1 MLADRVR
8 IGIYKSLKE
17 DLINPN
23 RYIFRNYDNSIT
35 IQGNTLKIVSVGNEL
50 GGYIVPVEDGKSYR
64 ITFNYTGSLATNR
77 ILPFVTYPSNV
88 LSYTEPTVNGFTS
101 GIVWTCPSG
110 ITHIVVGA
118 YASAI
123 ATFSNIV
130 VEKID
135 IMYLEKYFPA
145 VSTTINNLYLT
156 SSSKNKIWYK
166 VNGNA
171 GFTSSGTLDRGNY
184 SQVLNDSFEK
194 LRLDFLTNGDITVS
208 YQSTTINTKY
218 PLTLIISDTPI

>member
-1 MLADRVR
+1 MLSNRVR

-50 GGYIVPVEDGKSYR
+50 GGYIVPVEAGKSYR

-77 ILPFVTYPSNV
+77 LLPYSTYPTDV
-88 LSYTEPTVNGFTS
+88 LNYIEPILNGFNS
-101 GIVWTCPSG
+101 GTTWTCPNG
-110 ITHIVVGA
+110 ISHIMIGA
-118 YASAI
+118 YASGI

-135 IMYLEKYFPA
+135 IM
-145 VSTTINNLYLT
+145 
-156 SSSKNKIWYK
+156 
-166 VNGNA
+166 
-171 GFTSSGTLDRGNY
+171 
-184 SQVLNDSFEK
+184 
-194 LRLDFLTNGDITVS
+194 
-208 YQSTTINTKY
+208 
-218 PLTLIISDTPI
+218 